1 MSCGTASFLHVLN
14 IINLSFDTYDIGL
27 RAPHQTPNTV
37 VWSNWMMASNEQEG
51 DQRETIIQKTC
62 PWWSMCLVKDGWD
75 FCLIHLWH
83 MRFRTVLRRAS
94 LFCLD
99 SPVVFPNR
107 QLSKLASFRLDLMG
121 CPTIASFLNFNLEG
135 SIGHKASFL
144 VTVTNRCAAPL

>member
-27 RAPHQTPNTV
+27 RAPHQTQNTV

-83 MRFRTVLRRAS
+83 MSIRSNSAAKHPSSAPFHEL
-94 LFCLD
+94 L
-99 SPVVFPNR
+99 VVQNGP
-107 QLSKLASFRLDLMG
+107 
-121 CPTIASFLNFNLEG
+121 E
-135 SIGHKASFL
+135 
-144 VTVTNRCAAPL
+144 